1 MPHTRGSRRA
11 LFPACGDAVRD
22 AVARGGDRFSS
33 YSKKGD
39 QTRNLAS
46 SVARYFRLDSKSGVT
61 AIEYG
66 LIAGAIAV
74 AIIATVIALG
84 GDIKN
89 LFDTTGSALNST
101 TSSSL

>member
-1 MPHTRGSRRA
+1 MLRLYVSSSNLKHTAMDALRRLRGE
-11 LFPACGDAVRD
+11 
-22 AVARGGDRFSS
+22 
-33 YSKKGD
+33 
-39 QTRNLAS
+39 T
-46 SVARYFRLDSKSGVT
+46 SGVT

-89 LFDTTGSALNST
+89 LFATTGSALQST
-101 TSSSL
+101 TGSAL

>member
-1 MPHTRGSRRA
+1 VLGLYIHAGNLWQAAIGAARRLRGDTA
-11 LFPACGDAVRD
+11 
-22 AVARGGDRFSS
+22 
-33 YSKKGD
+33 
-39 QTRNLAS
+39 
-46 SVARYFRLDSKSGVT
+46 GVT

-89 LFDTTGSALNST
+89 LFATTGNALNST
-101 TSSSL
+101 AGSSL

>member
-1 MPHTRGSRRA
+1 MLR
-11 LFPACGDAVRD
+11 LYF
-22 AVARGGDRFSS
+22 
-33 YSKKGD
+33 
-39 QTRNLAS
+39 AS
-46 SVARYFRLDSKSGVT
+46 SNLKRSAIDALRSLRGDPSGVT

-89 LFDTTGSALNST
+89 LFATTGSALQST
-101 TSSSL
+101 AGSAL

>member
-1 MPHTRGSRRA
+1 MLR
-11 LFPACGDAVRD
+11 LYF
-22 AVARGGDRFSS
+22 
-33 YSKKGD
+33 
-39 QTRNLAS
+39 AS
-46 SVARYFRLDSKSGVT
+46 SNLKPSVIDALRRLRGNASGVT

-89 LFDTTGSALNST
+89 LFATTGSALTST
-101 TSSSL
+101 TGSTL

>member
-1 MPHTRGSRRA
+1 MLRIFVAGGNLAH
-11 LFPACGDAVRD
+11 DAIDTMQRLRRD
-22 AVARGGDRFSS
+22 A
-33 YSKKGD
+33 
-39 QTRNLAS
+39 
-46 SVARYFRLDSKSGVT
+46 SGVT

-89 LFDTTGSALNST
+89 LFATTGNALTST
-101 TSSSL
+101 SGSSL

>member
-1 MPHTRGSRRA
+1 MLR
-11 LFPACGDAVRD
+11 LYV
-22 AVARGGDRFSS
+22 
-33 YSKKGD
+33 
-39 QTRNLAS
+39 AS
-46 SVARYFRLDSKSGVT
+46 SNTIRRLRDNASGVT

-89 LFDTTGSALNST
+89 LFATTGSALTST
-101 TSSSL
+101 TGSTL

>member
-1 MPHTRGSRRA
+1 MLR
-11 LFPACGDAVRD
+11 LYV
-22 AVARGGDRFSS
+22 
-33 YSKKGD
+33 
-39 QTRNLAS
+39 AS
-46 SVARYFRLDSKSGVT
+46 SNFKHAAFDALRRLRGDSSGVT

-89 LFDTTGSALNST
+89 LFAQTGSALSST

>member
-1 MPHTRGSRRA
+1 MLRIFVAGGNLAH
-11 LFPACGDAVRD
+11 DAVEVLRRLGRD
-22 AVARGGDRFSS
+22 
-33 YSKKGD
+33 
-39 QTRNLAS
+39 T
-46 SVARYFRLDSKSGVT
+46 SGVT

-89 LFDTTGSALNST
+89 LFATTGNALTST
-101 TSSSL
+101 AGSSL

>member
-1 MPHTRGSRRA
+1 MLRIYIAGTNFAHAAIDAMRR
-11 LFPACGDAVRD
+11 LGRE
-22 AVARGGDRFSS
+22 
-33 YSKKGD
+33 
-39 QTRNLAS
+39 T
-46 SVARYFRLDSKSGVT
+46 SGVT

-89 LFDTTGSALNST
+89 LFATTGNALNST

>member
-1 MPHTRGSRRA
+1 MLRLYVAGTSIKHAATDA
-11 LFPACGDAVRD
+11 LCRFRGDA
-22 AVARGGDRFSS
+22 
-33 YSKKGD
+33 
-39 QTRNLAS
+39 
-46 SVARYFRLDSKSGVT
+46 SGVT

-89 LFDTTGSALNST
+89 LFATTGSALNST
-101 TSSSL
+101 AGSTL

>member
-1 MPHTRGSRRA
+1 MLRLYVATSNITHSA
-11 LFPACGDAVRD
+11 VDAVR
-22 AVARGGDRFSS
+22 RLR
-33 YSKKGD
+33 GD
-39 QTRNLAS
+39 Q
-46 SVARYFRLDSKSGVT
+46 SGVT

-89 LFDTTGSALNST
+89 LFATTGNALTSTTGSTL
-101 TSSSL
+101 

>member
-1 MPHTRGSRRA
+1 MLRIYLA
-11 LFPACGDAVRD
+11 LSALKASALHRVRHI
-22 AVARGGDRFSS
+22 AHSE
-33 YSKKGD
+33 
-39 QTRNLAS
+39 L
-46 SVARYFRLDSKSGVT
+46 GVT

-74 AIIATVIALG
+74 AIIGTVIALG

-101 TSSSL
+101 TGTR